1 MMIKMN
7 GKYGAKVGNIQ
18 VFTREGAI
26 NAYKTFVKVCY
37 KDLSLESS
45 SVLTDVEADMRKLG
59 FTPEELEEIEIATIA
74 AA

>member
-1 MMIKMN
+1 MMIKLN

-37 KDLSLESS
+37 KDISLESCA
-45 SVLTDVEADMRKLG
+45 VLADVEADMRKLG
-59 FTPEELEEIEIATIA
+59 FTPEELEEIEIETISA
-74 AA
+74 A